1 MKKIA
6 VLVMLIFS
14 MVASSLT
21 LNASSTGAI
30 VGPDVIHKQSNQILT
45 INDIISMY
53 SSSLGQVY
61 VQVDGYTG
69 NGNILGAHPLVLKAQ
84 NQTSE
89 ATKEVYVMVVPT
101 LGNVLAVSDYKN
113 IHLRSNQVLTPQE
126 IVLVLEKTGHIE
138 ITATTQ
144 MMILSNTYSENAS
157 QQGQYLFE
165 FRLMNSA
172 GVDQIYSSYIFVSGN
187 ENVFVPD
194 IIFTPPRTALDT
206 AITIF
211 WFMLYA
217 AVLVVI
223 IRIVIK
229 FKKRK
234 EGRRK
239 VIV

>member
-45 INDIISMY
+45 INDILSMY

-69 NGNILGAHPLVLKAQ
+69 NGNILGAHPLLLKAA
-84 NQTSE
+84 NQSSE
-89 ATKEVYVMVVPT
+89 ATKEIYVMVVST

-113 IHLRSNQVLTPQE
+113 IHLRANQTLTPSE

-144 MMILSNTYSENAS
+144 MMILTNTYTENAN

-172 GVDQIYSSYIFVSGN
+172 GVDQIYSSYIFVSSN
-187 ENVFVPD
+187 DNVFVPD
-194 IIFTPPRTALDT
+194 IVFTPPRTAWDL
-206 AITIF
+206 AVNIF
-211 WFMLYA
+211 WLIIYGSILY
-217 AVLVVI
+217 VI
-223 IRIVIK
+223 GYTIYK
-229 FKKRK
+229 FKKKK

-239 VIV
+239 VVI